1 MFENKDEENVVE
13 QTLESEK
20 NNVSGISVEDTPTIS
35 TNNLEKT
42 KDYLDPSLFDE
53 IKVVNINED
62 NKDKSFNE
70 NDQKVEELYANTF
83 GDISENTLVEGRV
96 VGMNDRDV

>member
-1 MFENKDEENVVE
+1 MFENKNEENVVE
-13 QTLESEK
+13 QTLETK
-20 NNVSGISVEDTPTIS
+20 KYCFRGQRWRYANYFN
-35 TNNLEKT
+35 NNLEKP

-53 IKVVNINED
+53 IKVVSIDED

-83 GDISENTLVEGRV
+83 GDISEKLLLWKVE
-96 VGMNDRDV
+96 

>member
-1 MFENKDEENVVE
+1 MFENKNEENVVE

-20 NNVSGISVEDTPTIS
+20 NTVSEVSAEDTPTIS
-35 TNNLEKT
+35 TNNLEET

-53 IKVVNINED
+53 IKVVSIDED
-62 NKDKSFNE
+62 NKDNSFKE

-83 GDISENTLVEGRV
+83 GDISENTLVEGQSSW
-96 VGMNDRDV
+96 NE

>member
-1 MFENKDEENVVE
+1 MFENKNEENVVE

-20 NNVSGISVEDTPTIS
+20 NTVSEVSAEDTPTIS

-53 IKVVNINED
+53 IKVVNIDEE
-62 NKDKSFNE
+62 NKDN
-70 NDQKVEELYANTF
+70 
-83 GDISENTLVEGRV
+83 
-96 VGMNDRDV
+96 

>member
-20 NNVSGISVEDTPTIS
+20 NTASGASVENTPTIS
-35 TNNLEKT
+35 TDNLEKP

-53 IKVVNINED
+53 IKVVSINED

-70 NDQKVEELYANTF
+70 NDQKLKNFMQIHLGIYQKTLLWKVE
-83 GDISENTLVEGRV
+83 
-96 VGMNDRDV
+96 